1 MIIRGHSVE
10 TKKHPLISLSIALA
24 LVCSSVSI
32 GLADAT
38 NSASSN
44 SSISTPPNLGSV
56 DDYTKNRE
64 YPYYASPPSPS
75 PSYVPMLGI
84 RVFQNEGKLAS
95 GQILSGLAVTS
106 VDQSG
111 PAYDAGIRA
120 QHLQMKKAAAQIG
133 AAALCVGA
141 AAFFPPA
148 LIGIPLVTRTMGSPR
163 AYDVIV
169 AIDAER
175 IRDVSELE
183 NSLRYVK
190 AGETIYV
197 TIIRDGQ
204 RVQLRVPMPAVA
216 SAPTPLLPQ

>member
-1 MIIRGHSVE
+1 MMIRGHNVE
-10 TKKHPLISLSIALA
+10 TKQHPLISLSIALA
-24 LVCSSVSI
+24 LVCGSVSI

-38 NSASSN
+38 NSGATD
-44 SSISTPPNLGSV
+44 SSISVPPNLGSV
-56 DDYTKNRE
+56 DDYVKNRE
-64 YPYYASPPSPS
+64 YPYPGSAL
-75 PSYVPMLGI
+75 PSYVPLLGI
-84 RVFQNEGKLAS
+84 SVFRNEGKLAS
-95 GQILSGLAVTS
+95 GQRLSGLAVTS
-106 VDQSG
+106 VDKSS

-120 QHLQMKKAAAQIG
+120 QRLKKTKVAAQIG

-141 AAFFPPA
+141 SVFFPPA
-148 LIGIPLVTRTMGSPR
+148 VIGIPLLARNMGSPR

-175 IRDVSELE
+175 IRDVNELE

-197 TIIRDGQ
+197 TIIREGQ
-204 RVQLRVPMPAVA
+204 RVQLRVPMPAVV